1 MRYIFLSPHLDD
13 ISLSCG
19 GIVNHLHNKGV
30 DVEIWSFFAGIPKFI
45 TLTPFA
51 QSLHDRWNLSID
63 APGVRREEDIN
74 ACKVLGATNKHF
86 DYLDCIYRMDEQ
98 GKPIIRKE
106 EDLYQDISTSQFP
119 LVKEISNLIQSKIT
133 LDDVL
138 VAPLT
143 IGNHIDHQVIYHAVM
158 NFSENLMFY
167 EDFPY
172 VINTENHHT
181 HFQNLKSVHFNLSEE
196 NIKKWYESIAAYKSQ
211 ISTFWVNIDQMKTEI
226 KDFYK
231 KGGGK
236 HLWKT

>member
-1 MRYIFLSPHLDD
+1 
-13 ISLSCG
+13 
-19 GIVNHLHNKGV
+19 
-30 DVEIWSFFAGIPKFI
+30 
-45 TLTPFA
+45 
-51 QSLHDRWNLSID
+51 
-63 APGVRREEDIN
+63 
-74 ACKVLGATNKHF
+74 
-86 DYLDCIYRMDEQ
+86 
-98 GKPIIRKE
+98 
-106 EDLYQDISTSQFP
+106 
-119 LVKEISNLIQSKIT
+119 
-133 LDDVL
+133 
-138 VAPLT
+138 
-143 IGNHIDHQVIYHAVM
+143 M

-226 KDFYK
+226 QDFYK